1 MVGQVVVAVVG
12 AVEGIVLVVRG
23 WVFVEAFV
31 AAVGWRGRWIG

>member
-1 MVGQVVVAVVG
+1 MVGKVVVADVV

-31 AAVGWRGRWIG
+31 AVVGWRGR